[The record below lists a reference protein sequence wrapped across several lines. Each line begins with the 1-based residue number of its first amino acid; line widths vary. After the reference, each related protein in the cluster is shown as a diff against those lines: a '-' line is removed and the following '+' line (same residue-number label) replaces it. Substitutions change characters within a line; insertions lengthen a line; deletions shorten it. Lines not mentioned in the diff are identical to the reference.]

1 MCPCYEQMDS
11 IFGKKPNVSAFDEMD
26 STKAPTVIDVSEE
39 EGESDLDGSGK
50 SESGLS
56 AYEIQQRRTKH
67 QQKVQEKAVNDLPT
81 VTPTS
86 EVSDVVAKNLSN
98 VALASD
104 GCQPKPQLLF
114 GKGRKKTLKDRNI
127 QEDQDNEQFH
137 MKLFENFIKLQH
149 SRWSEEKIIVKEKN
163 ERDYTLEKEKF
174 ERQLRFDAE
183 AKDTKKTEKER
194 EYNLEKEKF
203 ERQLRLDIEDKE
215 KCQRDYNLERECMEG
230 QFDLEKERIEREAV
244 VKEKQTR
251 LATAH
256 KLLLLGKT
264 SEEIAEFMKVI

>member
-67 QQKVQEKAVNDLPT
+67 QQKVQEKAVDDLPT
-81 VTPTS
+81 VAPTS

-98 VALASD
+98 VASASD

-127 QEDQDNEQFH
+127 QEDQDNEQLH

-149 SRWSEEKIIVKEKN
+149 SRWSKEKN
-163 ERDYTLEKEKF
+163 ECDYTLEKEKF
-174 ERQLRFDAE
+174 ERQLHLDAE

-215 KCQRDYNLERECMEG
+215 KRQRDYNLERERMEH
-230 QFDLEKERIEREAV
+230 QFDLEKEIIEREAV

-256 KLLLLGKT
+256 ELLLLGKT